1 MSETTEPGGSDAAP
15 EPAAASDRPAPAV
28 PVPTGG
34 QSIVAQRAITAPATV
49 DRAAR
54 TVEVV
59 WSTGARARNF
69 VPALGLITE
78 ELEMSPNAVRMDAL
92 RSGQAPVLN
101 THRRGDARDVLGRVV
116 AARIK
121 AGRGHATLR
130 FSTAADVEPVWQRI
144 ADGTLRAVSVGYRVH
159 RYEPRPDHATG
170 ETIHRAVDWEPF
182 EISVVPV
189 PVDRDAAVR
198 AQGEQGLPAPA
209 IEPALPDEEPTM
221 PEMTPAEPAAAPSA
235 PPAASPPIT
244 PPQETTVTTSPA
256 PATPPEPPRA
266 APAPAPD
273 LDAVRAEAQR
283 AERERI
289 AGIDTAIEAARALV
303 PADRITP
310 IRAEAVERGWSADQ
324 ARRALF
330 DAMVAAAPR
339 PSLPARPETGP
350 GHDDPAMLVDAMAE
364 ALAARS
370 MPGYQPPSTGPG
382 AGRHAEFM
390 GWRPSDMLRELLSR
404 RGDRNPPRNPTLLAE
419 RAFHTTSDFPALL
432 SAAAN
437 KMLLAA
443 YAPAQPTYRQIFL
456 RRDFRD
462 FKPHRHLRVGDFPTL
477 LPLLENGEIQVG
489 TMSESQEIVVLQT
502 FARRIRVTRPMLV
515 NDDLGAFT
523 DFAAAIGRRVAEFE
537 NATAYQLVNSGNGDG
552 PTLTTGNATVFGTA
566 TARANKA
573 SAGSALDLAGL
584 AAGRAAIM
592 RQKTLDGLPISIGSA
607 MRLLVGP
614 NQELAARQLTVAVAA
629 TQISNANVYAGFVQ
643 PLVEPLI
650 GANRW
655 YLFSDPLASPVYVYG
670 YLNGAEGPQVTTGP
684 VQGADGVE
692 VSVIFDFGVGAI
704 DWRGAWFNP
713 GT

>member
-1 MSETTEPGGSDAAP
+1 MTEPIEPGVSNAAP
-15 EPAAASDRPAPAV
+15 EPAAAPTAADV
-28 PVPTGG
+28 PL
-34 QSIVAQRAITAPATV
+34 VAQRAITAPATV

-78 ELEMSPNAVRMDAL
+78 ELEMSPNAVRMEAL
-92 RSGQAPVLN
+92 RSGRAPVLD
-101 THRRGDARDVLGRVV
+101 THRRCGARDVLGRVT
-116 AARIK
+116 AARLER
-121 AGRGHATLR
+121 GRGYATLQ

-159 RYEPRPDHATG
+159 RYEPRPDAATG
-170 ETIHRAVDWEPF
+170 ETVHRAVDWEPF

-189 PVDRDAAVR
+189 PVDRDASVR
-198 AQGEQGLPAPA
+198 GEAPQGAPAIA
-209 IEPALPDEEPTM
+209 IEPALPDEDPPM
-221 PEMTPAEPAAAPSA
+221 PETTPEAPATPAARDVPAPSA
-235 PPAASPPIT
+235 PST
-244 PPQETTVTTSPA
+244 PTQETTVTTSPA
-256 PATPPEPPRA
+256 PAAPSVPATPPEPTRA
-266 APAPAPD
+266 APD

-283 AERERI
+283 TERERI
-289 AGIDTAIEAARALV
+289 AGIDTAVEAARALL
-303 PADRITP
+303 PAERITP
-310 IRAEAVERGWSADQ
+310 IRTEAISAGWTGDQ

-330 DAMVAAAPR
+330 DALVAQGPR
-339 PSLPARPETGP
+339 PSIPARPETGP
-350 GHDDPAMLVDAMAE
+350 SQDDPAQILDAMAE
-364 ALAARS
+364 ALAARA
-370 MPGYQPPSTGPG
+370 MPGYQPQG

-390 GWRPSDMLRELLSR
+390 GWRPSDMIGELLR
-404 RGDRNPPRNPTLLAE
+404 VRGERSVPRNPTLLAE
-419 RAFHTTSDFPALL
+419 RAFHTSSDFPLL
-432 SAAAN
+432 LAAAAN

-443 YAPAQPTYRQIFL
+443 YQPAQPTYRQIFL

-462 FKPHRHLRVGDFPTL
+462 FKPHRHLRIGDFPTL
-477 LPLLENGEIQVG
+477 LPLAENGEIQVG
-489 TMSESQEIVVLQT
+489 TMSESQEIVLLQT

-537 NATAYQLVNSGNGDG
+537 NATAYQLVNSANGDG
-552 PTLTTGNATVFGTA
+552 PTLTTGSAPVFATGA
-566 TARANKA
+566 ARANKA
-573 SAGSALDLAGL
+573 STGTVLDTSTIG
-584 AAGRAAIM
+584 AGRTAIM
-592 RQKTLDGLPISIGSA
+592 KQRTLDGLPISMGQT

-614 NQELAARQLTVAVAA
+614 NLELAARQATVVVQASE
-629 TQISNANVYAGFVQ
+629 IGKANVFAGFVQ
-643 PLVEPLI
+643 PVIEPLI
-650 GANRW
+650 SGNRW
-655 YLFSDPLASPVYVYG
+655 YLFSDPVAAPVYVYG

>member
-1 MSETTEPGGSDAAP
+1 MA
-15 EPAAASDRPAPAV
+15 
-28 PVPTGG
+28 G
-34 QSIVAQRAITAPATV
+34 QLIVAQRAITAPATV

-54 TVEVV
+54 TVDVV

-78 ELEMSPNAVRMDAL
+78 ELEMSPNAVRMEAL
-92 RSGQAPVLN
+92 RSGRAPVLD
-101 THRRGDARDVLGRVV
+101 THRRGGARDVLGRVT
-116 AARIK
+116 AARLER
-121 AGRGHATLR
+121 GRGYATLQ

-159 RYEPRPDHATG
+159 RYEPRPDTATG
-170 ETIHRAVDWEPF
+170 ETVHRAVDWEPF
-182 EISVVPV
+182 EISVVPL

-198 AQGEQGLPAPA
+198 GEAPQGAPAIA
-209 IEPALPDEEPTM
+209 IEPALPDEDPPM
-221 PEMTPAEPAAAPSA
+221 PETTPEAPATPAPSA
-235 PPAASPPIT
+235 PPAT

-256 PATPPEPPRA
+256 PAAPSAPATPPEPTRA
-266 APAPAPD
+266 APD

-289 AGIDTAIEAARALV
+289 AGIDAAVEAARALLPV
-303 PADRITP
+303 DRITP
-310 IRAEAVERGWSADQ
+310 IRAEAISTGWTGDQ

-330 DAMVAAAPR
+330 DALVAQGPR
-339 PSLPARPETGP
+339 PSVPARPETGP
-350 GHDDPAMLVDAMAE
+350 GHDDPAQILDAMAE
-364 ALAARS
+364 ALAARA
-370 MPGYQPPSTGPG
+370 MAGYQPQG

-390 GWRPSDMLRELLSR
+390 GWRPSDMLRELLAR

-443 YAPAQPTYRQIFL
+443 YQPAQPTYRQIFL

-477 LPLLENGEIQVG
+477 LPLLENGEIQAG
-489 TMSESQEIVVLQT
+489 TMSESQEIVLLQT

-537 NATAYQLVNSGNGDG
+537 NATAYNLLNSANGDG
-552 PTLTTGNATVFGTA
+552 PTLTTGSAPVFATGA
-566 TARANKA
+566 ARANKA
-573 SAGSALDLAGL
+573 STGTVLDTSTIG
-584 AAGRAAIM
+584 AGRTAIM
-592 RQKTLDGLPISIGSA
+592 KQRTLDGLPISMGQT

-614 NQELAARQLTVAVAA
+614 NLELAARQATVVVQASE
-629 TQISNANVYAGFVQ
+629 IGKANVFAGFVQ
-643 PLVEPLI
+643 PVIEPLI
-650 GANRW
+650 QANRW
-655 YLFSDPLASPVYVYG
+655 YLFSDPGAAPVYVYG

-684 VQGADGVE
+684 VQGADGIE

>member
-1 MSETTEPGGSDAAP
+1 MTEPIEPGGGTPAPDPDAAP
-15 EPAAASDRPAPAV
+15 DRL
-28 PVPTGG
+28 PVAG
-34 QSIVAQRAITAPATV
+34 QSIVACRALAAPVTV
-49 DRAAR
+49 NRAAR

-101 THRRGDARDVLGRVV
+101 THRRGDARDVLGRVT
-116 AARIK
+116 AARLER
-121 AGRGHATLR
+121 GRGYATLQ
-130 FSTAADVEPVWQRI
+130 FSAAADVEPVWQRI

-159 RYEPRPDHATG
+159 RYEPRPDAATG
-170 ETIHRAVDWEPF
+170 QTIHRAVDWEPF

-209 IEPALPDEEPTM
+209 IEPALPDEEPIM
-221 PEMTPAEPAAAPSA
+221 PETTPETPAAPAPSA
-235 PPAASPPIT
+235 PPSPT
-244 PPQETTVTTSPA
+244 QETTVTT
-256 PATPPEPPRA
+256 TPSAQAPEPTRA
-266 APAPAPD
+266 AAPD

-283 AERERI
+283 GERERI
-289 AGIDTAIEAARALV
+289 AGIDAAIEAARALV
-303 PADRITP
+303 PADRIPP
-310 IRAEAVERGWSADQ
+310 IRSEAVERGWSADQ
-324 ARRALF
+324 VRRALF
-330 DAMVAAAPR
+330 DLLVTTAPK
-339 PSLPARPETGP
+339 PCVPARPESGP
-350 GHDDPAMLVDAMAE
+350 GHDDPAVLIDAMAE

-370 MPGYQPPSTGPG
+370 MPGYQAQGN
-382 AGRHAEFM
+382 GRHAEFM
-390 GWRPSDMLRELLSR
+390 GWRPSDMIGELLR
-404 RGDRNPPRNPTLLAE
+404 ARGERSVPRNPTLLAE
-419 RAFHTTSDFPALL
+419 RAFHTTSDFPLLL

-443 YAPAQPTYRQIFL
+443 YQPAQPTYRQIFL

-477 LPLLENGEIQVG
+477 LPLLENGEIQAG
-489 TMSESQEIVVLQT
+489 TMSESQEIVLLQT

-523 DFAAAIGRRVAEFE
+523 DFAAAIGRRVADFE
-537 NATAYQLVNSGNGDG
+537 NATAYGLLNSANGDG
-552 PTLTTGNATVFGTA
+552 PTLTTGNAAVFSTGA
-566 TARANKA
+566 ARANKA
-573 SAGSALDLAGL
+573 GAGSALDLGGL
-584 AAGRAAIM
+584 ATGRAAIM
-592 RQKTLDGLPISIGSA
+592 RQKTLDGLPIAVGSS

-614 NQELAARQLTVAVAA
+614 NQELAARQLTVSVAA
-629 TQISNANVYAGFVQ
+629 TQTSNANVFAGFVQ

-650 GANRW
+650 QNNRW
-655 YLFSDPLASPVYVYG
+655 YLFSDPLSAPVYVYG

-684 VQGADGVE
+684 VSGVDGVE

>member
-1 MSETTEPGGSDAAP
+1 MP
-15 EPAAASDRPAPAV
+15 
-28 PVPTGG
+28 
-34 QSIVAQRAITAPATV
+34 ILAQRAITAPASV

-69 VPALGLITE
+69 VPSLGLITE

-92 RSGQAPVLN
+92 GSGRAPVLD
-101 THRRGDARDVLGRVV
+101 THRRGGARDVLGRVT
-116 AARIK
+116 AARLER
-121 AGRGHATLR
+121 GRGYATLQ
-130 FSTAADVEPVWQRI
+130 FSAAADVEPVWQRI

-159 RYEPRPDHATG
+159 RYEQLPDAATG
-170 ETIHRAVDWEPF
+170 ETVHRAVDWEPF

-198 AQGEQGLPAPA
+198 SEAPQGAPA
-209 IEPALPDEEPTM
+209 IAVEPALPDEDPAM
-221 PEMTPAEPAAAPSA
+221 PETTPETPAAPAAGAV
-235 PPAASPPIT
+235 PPAPAT
-244 PPQETTVTTSPA
+244 PPQETTVTTTP
-256 PATPPEPPRA
+256 TPPTLESARA
-266 APAPAPD
+266 APPD
-273 LDAVRAEAQR
+273 LGAVRAEAER
-283 AERERI
+283 AERGRI
-289 AGIDTAIEAARALV
+289 AGIDAAVEAARALL

-310 IRAEAVERGWSADQ
+310 IRAEAIEQGWSPDQ
-324 ARRALF
+324 LRRALF
-330 DAMVAAAPR
+330 DALVAQAPR
-339 PSLPARPETGP
+339 PSLPARPETSAGP
-350 GHDDPAMLVDAMAE
+350 DERSALIDAMAE

-370 MPGYQPPSTGPG
+370 MPGYQPQGN
-382 AGRHAEFM
+382 GRHAEFL
-390 GWRPSDMLRELLSR
+390 GWRPSDMIAELLR
-404 RGDRNPPRNPTLLAE
+404 ARGERKVPRNPTLLAE
-419 RAFHTTSDFPALL
+419 RAFHTTSDFPLLL

-443 YAPAQPTYRQIFL
+443 YQPAQPTYRQIFL

-477 LPLLENGEIQVG
+477 LPLLENGEIQAG
-489 TMSESQEIVVLQT
+489 TMSESQEIVLLQT

-523 DFAAAIGRRVAEFE
+523 DFAAAIGRRVADFE
-537 NATAYQLVNSGNGDG
+537 NATAYALLNAANGDG
-552 PTLTTGNATVFGTA
+552 PTLTTGNAAVFA
-566 TARANKA
+566 TGAARANKA
-573 SAGSALDLAGL
+573 NAGTALDLPNL
-584 AAGRAAIM
+584 AIGRAAIM
-592 RQKTLDGLPISIGSA
+592 RQKTLDGLPIAIGSS

-614 NQELAARQLTVAVAA
+614 NQELAARQLTVSVQA
-629 TQISNANVYAGFVQ
+629 TQTSQANVFAGFVQ

-650 GANRW
+650 PTNRW
-655 YLFSDPLASPVYVYG
+655 YLFSDPLSAPVYVYG

-684 VQGADGVE
+684 VSGVDGVE

>member
-1 MSETTEPGGSDAAP
+1 
-15 EPAAASDRPAPAV
+15 
-28 PVPTGG
+28 
-34 QSIVAQRAITAPATV
+34 
-49 DRAAR
+49 
-54 TVEVV
+54 
-59 WSTGARARNF
+59 
-69 VPALGLITE
+69 
-78 ELEMSPNAVRMDAL
+78 MDAL

-101 THRRGDARDVLGRVV
+101 THRRGDARDVLGRVT
-116 AARIK
+116 AARLEH
-121 AGRGHATLR
+121 GRGYATLQ
-130 FSTAADVEPVWQRI
+130 FSSAGDVEPVWQRI

-159 RYEPRPDHATG
+159 RYEPRLDAATG
-170 ETIHRAVDWEPF
+170 ETVHRAVDWEPF

-209 IEPALPDEEPTM
+209 IEPALPDEEPIM
-221 PEMTPAEPAAAPSA
+221 PETTPAEPAAAPSA
-235 PPAASPPIT
+235 PPARDVPAPAAPSIT
-244 PPQETTVTTSPA
+244 PPQETTVTT
-256 PATPPEPPRA
+256 TPS
-266 APAPAPD
+266 APAPEPTRAAAPD

-289 AGIDTAIEAARALV
+289 AGIDAAIEAARALV
-303 PADRITP
+303 PADRIPP
-310 IRAEAVERGWSADQ
+310 IRSEAVERGWSADQ
-324 ARRALF
+324 VRRALF
-330 DAMVAAAPR
+330 DLLVTTAPK
-339 PSLPARPETGP
+339 PSVPARPETGP

-370 MPGYQPPSTGPG
+370 MPGYQPRGD
-382 AGRHAEFM
+382 GRHAEFM
-390 GWRPSDMLRELLSR
+390 GWRPSDMLRELLAR

-419 RAFHTTSDFPALL
+419 RAFHTTSDFPLLL

-443 YAPAQPTYRQIFL
+443 YQPAQPTYRQIFL

-462 FKPHRHLRVGDFPTL
+462 FKPHRHLRIGDFPTL

-537 NATAYQLVNSGNGDG
+537 NATAYQLLNSGNGDG
-552 PTLTTGNATVFGTA
+552 PTLTTGNATVFGTGA
-566 TARANKA
+566 ARANKA
-573 SAGSALDLAGL
+573 GTGSALDLPNL
-584 AAGRAAIM
+584 AVGRAAIM
-592 RQKTLDGLPISIGSA
+592 RQKTLDGLPISIGST

-614 NQELAARQLTVAVAA
+614 SQELAARQLTISVAA
-629 TQISNANVYAGFVQ
+629 NQIGNANVFAGFVQ

-655 YLFSDPLASPVYVYG
+655 YLFSDPLSAPVYVYG

-684 VQGADGVE
+684 VQGADGIE